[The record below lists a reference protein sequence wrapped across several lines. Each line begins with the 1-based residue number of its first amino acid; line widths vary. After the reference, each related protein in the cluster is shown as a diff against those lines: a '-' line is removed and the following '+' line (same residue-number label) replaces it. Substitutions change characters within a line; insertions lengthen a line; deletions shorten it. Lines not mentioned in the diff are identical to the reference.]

1 LTRLSILDDER
12 DPALAQLLAERGFVS
27 DMRRILIHRP
37 DLLGDPLSAL
47 LQVVM
52 RESQSEWTVGE
63 RELIAAFVASQR
75 QCPF

>member
-12 DPALAQLLAERGFVS
+12 DPALAQALVERGFVS